1 MKNQPAAG
9 RARPV
14 TSIDIRKILGDLDDA
29 KVSAIQ
35 ALNPS
40 LADLEDA
47 AICMTGDHD
56 VLAKSGHHVPA
67 KAARIV
73 ELLAEEEE
81 EPER

>member
-40 LADLEDA
+40 LVDLEDA
-47 AICMTGDHD
+47 AICMAGDHD
-56 VLAKSGHHVPA
+56 VPGQERSPCSAM
-67 KAARIV
+67 AARIV